1 METAL
6 TAIIIIFIILFAVL
20 TLSDTFVSTQD
31 VLAQS
36 WQEMEA
42 RLDNQART
50 GLTFL
55 DAYTSDG
62 GTFLMLTLR
71 NEGTVK
77 LIDFAEWDL
86 ILQYYDAGSDY
97 HINRLSFRDGVPSAS
112 EWAVDGLY
120 VDTENGVDEVYEP
133 DIFNPGEEIVLQTKV
148 SPPIAP
154 GTTILATV
162 SVGSGVTTATNAS
175 GNMPPELE
183 TNEGMTIASGGKG
196 TITAALLAVT
206 DADDTDAPLTY
217 TVSNAPVEGTLN
229 LGDTFTQADIT
240 NGRLDYTH
248 TGSGNDSFE
257 FTVSDGKDS
266 TASFSFDITVDTP
279 PTLSTNMGLTIAGG
293 GTGAIGDL
301 LLETTDAEA
310 SPDSIIYTVTHGPFQ
325 GLLSLSDSFTQ
336 QDILDGNLAYRHY
349 GTGDDSFAFF
359 VTDGISTIGPFTFD
373 ITIN

>member
-31 VLAQS
+31 ILAQS

-42 RLDNQART
+42 RLDDQART
-50 GLTFL
+50 ELTFL

-62 GTFLMLTLR
+62 GTFLTLTLR

-97 HINRLSFRDGVPSAS
+97 HINRLSFRDGVPSAN
-112 EWAVDGLY
+112 EWVVDGLY
-120 VDTENGVDEVYEP
+120 VDTEEQVDEVYEP
-133 DIFNPGEEIVLQTKV
+133 SIFNPGEEIVLRAKV

-154 GTTILATV
+154 GATILATV
-162 SVGSGVTTATNAS
+162 SVGSGVTAATNTA

-183 TNEGMTIASGGKG
+183 TNEGMTLASGDTG

-206 DADDTDAPLTY
+206 DADDADANLTY
-217 TVSNAPVEGTLN
+217 TISAAPVEGTLN
-229 LGDTFTQADIT
+229 LGDTFTQADIN
-240 NGRLDYTH
+240 NGLLDYTH

-266 TASFSFDITVDTP
+266 ATSFTFDITVDTP
-279 PTLSTNMGLTIAGG
+279 PTLSTNAGLTITGG

-325 GLLSLSDSFTQ
+325 GLLSLSDTFTQ
-336 QDILDGNLAYRHY
+336 QDILDGYLAYSHY
-349 GTGDDSFAFF
+349 GTGNDRFAFY